1 MTRRAI
7 AGVFRWESL
16 LVSLIGGAGGILIG
30 VGLCLLQEKFGMIKL
45 NGDPGSLVVSAYP
58 VEVRMTDLAAVA
70 APILLIGLLTGW
82 ISGRFARSRLKN

>member
-1 MTRRAI
+1 
-7 AGVFRWESL
+7 
-16 LVSLIGGAGGILIG
+16 
-30 VGLCLLQEKFGMIKL
+30 MIKL